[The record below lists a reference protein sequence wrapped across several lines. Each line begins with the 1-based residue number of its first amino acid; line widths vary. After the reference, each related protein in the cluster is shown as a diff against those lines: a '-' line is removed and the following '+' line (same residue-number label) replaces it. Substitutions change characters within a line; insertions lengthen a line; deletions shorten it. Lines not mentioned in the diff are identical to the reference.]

1 MTNAHSNSEI
11 EAPQIKNSIDNFIAK
26 LSINYLS
33 QKYDKTLMIEELKK
47 LSIVATKN
55 NFKFTYAII
64 YLASV
69 LLFLSTFGFLD
80 ELLLISRNFKLSL
93 LALVSIFLGSIVIW
107 QRCDEIHPSFKLLL
121 KYSIIFRTFI
131 YGSLFY
137 GVSALIYF
145 EIFTNGWLIPLLKGE
160 ISWFVR
166 NFEYFSKII

>member
-1 MTNAHSNSEI
+1 M
-11 EAPQIKNSIDNFIAK
+11 
-26 LSINYLS
+26 
-33 QKYDKTLMIEELKK
+33 
-47 LSIVATKN
+47 
-55 NFKFTYAII
+55 
-64 YLASV
+64 
-69 LLFLSTFGFLD
+69 
-80 ELLLISRNFKLSL
+80 
-93 LALVSIFLGSIVIW
+93 IW

-166 NFEYFSKII
+166 NFEYFSKIILVPIIVFAFGLIMGKKIKSDII